1 MKYILTERGIRY
13 ITRVNSQIINMH
25 LLRADVGT
33 GFSDNPDLLTVI
45 ADKKQGLQIDG
56 ITAETDM
63 ATIHCTLTNLNVAEE
78 YCLRQIGIVAWD
90 PERGRE
96 ELIIVGQDAEGDRIP
111 AVTEREVQYLYNI
124 GVKVSNTAD
133 ITFDS
138 DTNDFLRKK
147 YFYAFVE
154 EMEQRGKGTVGT
166 VHAPME
172 KNEIRFIVDEMP
184 YYEENGNMAYILDGA
199 GNRVELTTEDGRTV
213 STGE

>member
-124 GVKVSNTAD
+124 GVKVSNTA
-133 ITFDS
+133 
-138 DTNDFLRKK
+138 
-147 YFYAFVE
+147 
-154 EMEQRGKGTVGT
+154 EMEQRGKVTVGT